1 MWLTHVFIDESTLK
15 QSRMLIPLLKAL
27 IHVFVHWKNIC
38 LLYPPTLERDH
49 IANFPSWLRI
59 LYKTLCTCTVSKD
72 DFMHVHELI
81 AIFHLFE
88 DEGFSLLYCCR
99 FTIHFC
105 LDLVSGPVNLVAVT
119 LVAVVGVRQ
128 RMCMSKHW
136 RISGFSGWR

>member
-1 MWLTHVFIDESTLK
+1 
-15 QSRMLIPLLKAL
+15 
-27 IHVFVHWKNIC
+27 
-38 LLYPPTLERDH
+38 
-49 IANFPSWLRI
+49 
-59 LYKTLCTCTVSKD
+59 
-72 DFMHVHELI
+72 MHVHELI

-128 RMCMSKHW
+128 RMCMSKH
-136 RISGFSGWR
+136 